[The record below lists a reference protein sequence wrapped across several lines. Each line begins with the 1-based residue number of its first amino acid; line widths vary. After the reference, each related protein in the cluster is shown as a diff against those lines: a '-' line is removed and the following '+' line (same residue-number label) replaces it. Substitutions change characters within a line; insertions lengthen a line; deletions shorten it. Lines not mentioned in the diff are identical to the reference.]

1 MEYSGEIITYNDFKK
16 RTQEYSQE
24 GLKHFYFMSLKK
36 DEVSRTI
43 SLISHTMF
51 YI

>member
-36 DEVSRTI
+36 DEVSWI
-43 SLISHTMF
+43 YH
-51 YI
+51 